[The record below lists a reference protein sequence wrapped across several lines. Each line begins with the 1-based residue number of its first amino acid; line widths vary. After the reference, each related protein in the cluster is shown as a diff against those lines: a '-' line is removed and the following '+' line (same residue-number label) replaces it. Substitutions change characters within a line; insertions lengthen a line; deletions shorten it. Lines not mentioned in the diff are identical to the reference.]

1 MKPEPLTPRDE
12 DLLHTT
18 RHAASRH
25 LDVPPTPRDTL
36 AVLRQA
42 AEATANDAPMAS
54 WFPWLRGAIA
64 ALAVITLA
72 LGFDL
77 LRSPPATTPVAIVQS
92 APAAID
98 PGIDLAE
105 WNVELESLFDDVAT
119 SLDQLTDN
127 SDLNALAQALLN

>member
-12 DLLHTT
+12 DLLRAT

-42 AEATANDAPMAS
+42 AEATAVPTPG
-54 WFPWLRGAIA
+54 WPLWLRGAIA
-64 ALAVITLA
+64 VLAVITLA

-77 LRSPPATTPVAIVQS
+77 LRSPAPTPVAVVES

-105 WNVELESLFDDVAT
+105 WNVELETLFDDVTT
-119 SLDQLTDN
+119 SLDQLATDA
-127 SDLNALAQALLN
+127 SDLNALAESLLN